1 MKRQWLSPYANY
13 NHLQNIM
20 GGNYFTEL
28 SKTLKFLEINFKTL
42 FKNLQHSKKNKNSL
56 DN

>member
-1 MKRQWLSPYANY
+1 
-13 NHLQNIM
+13 M
-20 GGNYFTEL
+20 GGNYFIEL
-28 SKTLKFLEINFKTL
+28 SKTVKFLEINFKFKTP